1 MASKYSTLK
10 TDTMTAKWGGTVKV
24 DNIRR
29 YPKKSKK

>member
-10 TDTMTAKWGGTVKV
+10 TDSMTAKWSGTVPV

-29 YPKKSKK
+29 YPKKRKK